1 MASGI
6 VNLYCDYHYFHTNCV
21 IGYDWLCIGREMK
34 NPMPIRKEKPWQEN
48 ASRKVVGSNPSA
60 EKGISLASDKVVKL
74 SCSEI
79 RALFNCESYNELIIT
94 LE

>member
-1 MASGI
+1 ML
-6 VNLYCDYHYFHTNCV
+6 VDLC
-21 IGYDWLCIGREMK
+21 CIGPVYQNGVRLVM
-34 NPMPIRKEKPWQEN
+34 PWQKRT
-48 ASRKVVGSNPSA
+48 SRKVVGSNPSA